1 MKEVEIKLSSKK
13 TIDKLFRDS
22 KYVEQY
28 VSVCIFYSKTS
39 INMFNACILDNK
51 IVKPSDWIVLWKK
64 YNLYSILGNVP
75 NTHETF

>member
-51 IVKPSDWIVLWKK
+51 IVKPSD
-64 YNLYSILGNVP
+64 
-75 NTHETF
+75 